1 MTPRIAHTGLNVT
14 DLDRSLAFY
23 RDLLGFAVL
32 AEGKEDDRRWAMLG
46 ETGGAPL
53 VTLWQQAQGSYD
65 SGRPGLHHLA
75 FTADSIDRVR
85 EYETALRGAGVDF
98 AHDGVV
104 AHREGAASGGIF
116 FHDPD
121 GIRLEIAAP
130 LGPDGAPAPHSDAPT
145 CGFF

>member
-1 MTPRIAHTGLNVT
+1 MTLLIAHTGLNVT

-32 AEGKEDDRRWAMLG
+32 AEGKEDDQRWAMLG
-46 ETGGAPL
+46 EAGGAPL
-53 VTLWQQAQGSYD
+53 VTLWQQSQGAYD

-75 FTADSIDRVR
+75 FTAASIDRVR
-85 EYETALRGAGVDF
+85 EYESALRAAGVDF
-98 AHDGVV
+98 AYDGVV
-104 AHREGAASGGIF
+104 AHREGGASGGIF

-121 GIRLEIAAP
+121 GIRLEISAP
-130 LGPDGAPAPHSDAPT
+130 LGPDGAPAPHTAAPT

>member
-1 MTPRIAHTGLNVT
+1 MTLRTGHTGLNVT

-23 RDLLGFAVL
+23 RDVLGFTLL
-32 AEGKEDDRRWAMLG
+32 AEGKEGDRRYAFLG
-46 ETGGAPL
+46 DGGEGPVL
-53 VTLWQQAQGSYD
+53 TLWQQAQGAYD
-65 SGRPGLHHLA
+65 GGLAGLHHLA
-75 FTADSIDRVR
+75 FTADSIERVR

-98 AHDGVV
+98 AHEGVV

-121 GIRLEIAAP
+121 GTRLEISGP
-130 LGPDGAPAPHSDAPT
+130 LGAESAPAPHADAPT

>member
-23 RDLLGFAVL
+23 RDLLGFALL
-32 AEGKEDDRRWAMLG
+32 AEGKEDDQRWAMLG

-53 VTLWQQAQGSYD
+53 VTLWQQAQGAYD

-75 FTADSIDRVR
+75 FTVDSIDSVR
-85 EYETALRGAGVDF
+85 EYETALRAAAVDF

-104 AHREGAASGGIF
+104 AHREGGTSGGIF

-130 LGPDGAPAPHSDAPT
+130 LGPDGAPAPHADAPT